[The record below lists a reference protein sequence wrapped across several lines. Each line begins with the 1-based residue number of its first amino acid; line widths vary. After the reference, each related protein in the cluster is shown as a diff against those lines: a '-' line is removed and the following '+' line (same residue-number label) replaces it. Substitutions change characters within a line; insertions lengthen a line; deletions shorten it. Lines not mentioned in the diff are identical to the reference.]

1 MKGKTKMKTTTNTYV
16 VNSGT
21 ESPQAWVAIKRNRQK
36 IYNGQGKS
44 QVYLK
49 DGQEFQ
55 IELFNPTQTRYLVKF
70 KINGNYSSDR
80 GLILNPGQ
88 RYFLDRFIDE
98 DRKLAF
104 STYEIEDS
112 KAAKKAIEK
121 NGLLEVEF
129 YSETFLHG
137 NIISYPK
144 IYNTPNWSQPIWT
157 TNPSTFW
164 YGTSNGISN
173 NAGGSSTLTLAGST
187 INNVSYTSGTVNC
200 GTTYTSTSNYSSVV
214 NDASIE
220 TGRVEKGEK
229 SDQLFEQGYGTFGS
243 WASYVTTVQIIPLSQ
258 KPAEAQEIRSYCTGC
273 GSRIKKQTWKF
284 CPNCGTETN

>member
-1 MKGKTKMKTTTNTYV
+1 MKTTTNTYV

-36 IYNGQGKS
+36 IYNRQGKT

-70 KINGNYSSDR
+70 KINGNYQADR

-88 RYFLDRFIDE
+88 RYFLDRFID
-98 DRKLAF
+98 DDKKLEF
-104 STYEIEDS
+104 STYEVEDT

-129 YSETFLHG
+129 YAETFLHG
-137 NIISYPK
+137 TIISYPR
-144 IYNTPNWSQPIWT
+144 IYTTPNWSQPIWT
-157 TNPSTFW
+157 TNPHQFW
-164 YGTSNGISN
+164 GGTSNAIFN

-187 INNVSYTSGTVNC
+187 VNNITYTSGTVAS
-200 GTTYTSTSNYSSVV
+200 GTTYTSTANFSSVV

-229 SDQLFEQGYGTFGS
+229 SDQKFEEGYGTFGS
-243 WASYVTTVQIIPLSQ
+243 WASYTTTVQIIPLSQ

-273 GSRIKKQTWKF
+273 GSRVKKQTWKF

>member
-1 MKGKTKMKTTTNTYV
+1 MKTTTNTYV

-137 NIISYPK
+137 NVISYPK

-284 CPNCGTETN
+284 CPNCGTENN

>member
-1 MKGKTKMKTTTNTYV
+1 MKTTTNTYV
-16 VNSGT
+16 VNSET

-36 IYNGQGKS
+36 IYNRQGKT

-70 KINGNYSSDR
+70 KINGNYQADR

-88 RYFLDRFIDE
+88 RYFLDRFID
-98 DRKLAF
+98 DDKKLEF

-129 YSETFLHG
+129 YAETFLHG
-137 NIISYPK
+137 NIISYPR

-157 TNPSTFW
+157 TNPHQFW
-164 YGTSNGISN
+164 GGTSAGIFN

-187 INNVSYTSGTVNC
+187 VNNITYTSGTVAC
-200 GTTYTSTSNYSSVV
+200 GTTYTSSANYSSVV

-229 SDQLFEQGYGTFGS
+229 SDQKFEEGYGTFGS
-243 WASYVTTVQIIPLSQ
+243 WASYTTTVQIIPLSQ

-273 GSRIKKQTWKF
+273 GSRVKKQTWKF

>member
-1 MKGKTKMKTTTNTYV
+1 MKTTTNTYV

-21 ESPQAWVAIKRNRQK
+21 EFPQAWVAIKRNRQK
-36 IYNGQGKS
+36 IYNGQGKT

-55 IELFNPTQTRYLVKF
+55 VELFNPTQSRYLAKI
-70 KINGNYSSDR
+70 KINGSYQSDR

-129 YSETFLHG
+129 YAETTFFSTSG
-137 NIISYPK
+137 
-144 IYNTPNWSQPIWT
+144 T
-157 TNPSTFW
+157 TYWRNP
-164 YGTSNGISN
+164 YLY
-173 NAGGSSTLTLAGST
+173 GGSLTVPGTINAFNTTTTGTANTFTYAGST
-187 INNVSYTSGTVNC
+187 VNNVTFTSN
-200 GTTYTSTSNYSSVV
+200 STGSMNTAYSTNSSNYSSIV

-220 TGRVEKGEK
+220 TGRVEKGDK
-229 SDQLFEQGYGTFGS
+229 SDQIFEDSYGTFNS
-243 WASYVTTVQIIPLSQ
+243 WASYTTTVQVIPLSQ
-258 KPAEAQEIRSYCTGC
+258 KPVEAQEIRSYCTGC

-284 CPNCGTETN
+284 CPNCGTEAI

>member
-1 MKGKTKMKTTTNTYV
+1 MKTTTSTYM
-16 VNSGT
+16 VNFGM
-21 ESPQAWVAIKRNRQK
+21 EFPQAWIAIKRNRQK
-36 IYNGQGKS
+36 IYNEQGKT

-55 IELFNPTQTRYLVKF
+55 IELFNPTQTKYLVKF
-70 KINGNYSSDR
+70 KINGNYQSDR

-98 DRKLAF
+98 DKKLEF
-104 STYEIEDS
+104 STYQVEDS

-129 YSETFLHG
+129 YAETYLHG
-137 NIISYPK
+137 SIISYPK
-144 IYNTPNWSQPIWT
+144 TCIQPIWQ
-157 TNPSTFW
+157 TNPYTFW
-164 YGTSNGISN
+164 GGTINGVLN
-173 NAGGSSTLTLAGST
+173 NSVGSGTLTTGGS
-187 INNVSYTSGTVNC
+187 TVNNFSITNGTTETNGTTAI
-200 GTTYTSTSNYSSVV
+200 GTTYTSNYSSVV

-220 TGRVEKGEK
+220 TGRVEKGEE
-229 SDQLFEQGYGTFGS
+229 SDQKFEDGYGTFGS
-243 WASYVTTVQIIPLSQ
+243 WASYTTTVQIIPLSQ
-258 KPAEAQEIRSYCTGC
+258 KPVETQEIRSYCTGC

>member
-1 MKGKTKMKTTTNTYV
+1 MKTTTNTYV
-16 VNSGT
+16 VKSET
-21 ESPQAWVAIKRNRQK
+21 EFPQAWVAIKRNRQK
-36 IYNGQGKS
+36 IYNRQGKT

-273 GSRIKKQTWKF
+273 GSRVKKQTWKF

>member
-1 MKGKTKMKTTTNTYV
+1 MKTTTNTYV
-16 VNSGT
+16 VNSET

-36 IYNGQGKS
+36 IYNRQGKT

-70 KINGNYSSDR
+70 KINGNYQADR

-88 RYFLDRFIDE
+88 RYFLDRFID
-98 DRKLAF
+98 DDKKLEF
-104 STYEIEDS
+104 STYEVEDS

-129 YSETFLHG
+129 YAETFLHG
-137 NIISYPK
+137 NIISYPR
-144 IYNTPNWSQPIWT
+144 IYTTPNWSQPIWT
-157 TNPSTFW
+157 TNPHQFW
-164 YGTSNGISN
+164 GGTSAGIFN

-187 INNVSYTSGTVNC
+187 VNNITYTSGTVIG
-200 GTTYTSTSNYSSVV
+200 GTTYTSSANFSSVV

-229 SDQLFEQGYGTFGS
+229 SDQKFEEGYGTFGS
-243 WASYVTTVQIIPLSQ
+243 WASYTTTVQIIPLSQ

-273 GSRIKKQTWKF
+273 GSRVKKQTWKF

>member
-1 MKGKTKMKTTTNTYV
+1 MKTTTNTYV

-21 ESPQAWVAIKRNRQK
+21 EFPQAWVAIKRNRQK
-36 IYNGQGKS
+36 IYNGQGKT

-55 IELFNPTQTRYLVKF
+55 VELFNPTQSRYLAKI
-70 KINGNYSSDR
+70 KINGSYQSDR

-129 YSETFLHG
+129 YAETTFFSTSG
-137 NIISYPK
+137 
-144 IYNTPNWSQPIWT
+144 T
-157 TNPSTFW
+157 TYWRNP
-164 YGTSNGISN
+164 YLY
-173 NAGGSSTLTLAGST
+173 GGSLTVPGTINAFNTTTTGTANTFTYAGST
-187 INNVSYTSGTVNC
+187 VNNVTF
-200 GTTYTSTSNYSSVV
+200 TSNSTGSTLASYFINPSNLSSVV

-220 TGRVEKGEK
+220 TGRVEKGDK
-229 SDQLFEQGYGTFGS
+229 SDQIFEDSYGTFNS
-243 WASYVTTVQIIPLSQ
+243 WASYTTTVQVIPLSQ
-258 KPAEAQEIRSYCTGC
+258 KPVETQEIRSYCTGC

-284 CPNCGTETN
+284 CPNCGTENN